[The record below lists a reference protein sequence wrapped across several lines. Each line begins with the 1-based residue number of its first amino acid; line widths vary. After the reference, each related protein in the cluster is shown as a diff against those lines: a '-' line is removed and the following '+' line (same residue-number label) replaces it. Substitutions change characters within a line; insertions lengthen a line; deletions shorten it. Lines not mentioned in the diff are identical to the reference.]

1 MKTQRKGI
9 YTTIR
14 TSGETVKRRSHLSL
28 CVNIK
33 LILYILYISQSFGLA
48 QSQTTLSQYHFC
60 HRTHDIPAYAP
71 FTEQSAVG
79 FMFRNDFCVAE
90 LMYKSLELHLL
101 HDGNVFHLRTSH
113 DGYARFGEVRVDAGY
128 GRRFGQRLSISL
140 TGTYI
145 ARHAEHYRSRHSF
158 TVDVS
163 AYCQISPQWG
173 VAVGLFNPI
182 RMRYGI
188 TGQEVIPMSFS
199 LDILHRRDE
208 KLLFFLQARKELPGG
223 FDAGIGLCYQ
233 PSKYLILNGNCSL
246 RHIGIGI
253 CVPWHRLLISIQSEW
268 HYRIS
273 FSNAVSAHYLFNL

>member
-33 LILYILYISQSFGLA
+33 LILYILYISQTNGLA
-48 QSQTTLSQYHFC
+48 QSTATLSQYHFC

-79 FMFRNDFCVAE
+79 FMFRNDFCVPE

-101 HDGNVFHLRTSH
+101 HEGNVFHLRTSH
-113 DGYARFGEVRVDAGY
+113 DGYARFGEIRVDAGY
-128 GRRFGQRLSISL
+128 GRCFGHRLSISL

-145 ARHAEHYRSRHSF
+145 AQHAEHYRSRHSL
-158 TVDVS
+158 TIELS

-173 VAVGLFNPI
+173 LAVGLFNPI

-188 TGQEVIPMSFS
+188 TGQEVIPMGFS
-199 LDILHRRDE
+199 LEILHRRDE
-208 KLLFFLQARKELPGG
+208 KLLFFLQAKKELPGS
-223 FDAGIGLCYQ
+223 FDAGGGLCYR
-233 PSKYLILNGNCSL
+233 PSKHLILNGHCSL
-246 RHIGIGI
+246 RHLGIGV
-253 CVPWHRLLISIQSEW
+253 CVPWRRLLIGIQSEW

-273 FSNAVSAHYLFNL
+273 FSNEVATHYLFNL

>member
-33 LILYILYISQSFGLA
+33 LILYILYISQTNGLA

-101 HDGNVFHLRTSH
+101 HDGNV
-113 DGYARFGEVRVDAGY
+113 DAGY
-128 GRRFGQRLSISL
+128 GRRFGHRLSISL
-140 TGTYI
+140 IGTYI

-188 TGQEVIPMSFS
+188 TGQEIIPMGFS
-199 LDILHRRDE
+199 LDILHRQDE

-223 FDAGIGLCYQ
+223 FDAEIGLCYR
-233 PSKYLILNGNCSL
+233 PSKHLILNGNCSL

>member
-14 TSGETVKRRSHLSL
+14 TSGETVKRRPHLSL

-33 LILYILYISQSFGLA
+33 LILYILYISQTNGLA

-71 FTEQSAVG
+71 FAEQSLAS
-79 FMFRNDFCVAE
+79 FTFRNDFCVPE
-90 LMYKSLELHLL
+90 LMYKSLEIHLL
-101 HDGNVFHLRTSH
+101 HEGNVFHLRTSH
-113 DGYARFGEVRVDAGY
+113 DGYARFGEIRVDAGY
-128 GRRFGQRLSISL
+128 GRRFGHRLSISL

-158 TVDVS
+158 TIELS

-173 VAVGLFNPI
+173 LAVGLFNPI

-199 LDILHRRDE
+199 LEILHRRDE
-208 KLLFFLQARKELPGG
+208 KLLFFLQAKKELPGS
-223 FDAGIGLCYQ
+223 FDAGGGLCYR
-233 PSKYLILNGNCSL
+233 PSKHLILNGHCSL
-246 RHIGIGI
+246 RHLGIGV
-253 CVPWHRLLISIQSEW
+253 CVPWRRLLIGIQSEW

-273 FSNAVSAHYLFNL
+273 FSNEVATHYLFNL